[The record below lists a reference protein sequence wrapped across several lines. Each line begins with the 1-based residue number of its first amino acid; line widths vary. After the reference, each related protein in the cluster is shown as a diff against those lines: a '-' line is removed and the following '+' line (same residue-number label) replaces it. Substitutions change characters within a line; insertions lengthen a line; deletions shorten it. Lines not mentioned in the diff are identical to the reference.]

1 MFNFHFDSVAG
12 LLLVLIALGVIS
24 HNNAITISACV
35 LLIMQQTALSA
46 YVPWI
51 ARNGLSIGIIILTIG
66 VLSPLVSGKVQLPPI
81 VELVTNWKLI
91 LAIVVGIFVAWLGGK
106 GVSLMTLQPTLITG
120 LIIGTVIG
128 VSFFKGIP
136 VGPLIAAGVLAL
148 FLNVIEH

>member
-35 LLIMQQTALSA
+35 LLIMQQTALSV

-81 VELVTNWKLI
+81 LELVTNWKLI

-128 VSFFKGIP
+128 VTFFKGIP

-148 FLNVIEH
+148 LLNVVEH